1 MYFSLYYIIMAFIQR
16 TKITGTLVAKFTS
29 LNTVKKNKLIIEF
42 ASQVVQLHIPQA
54 MVFLNL
60 SPSEGTVLLAI
71 FKLIFTENQGT
82 LCSGCITR
90 ELVSDKKQVGLCA
103 KFNGTSQNI

>member
-1 MYFSLYYIIMAFIQR
+1 M
-16 TKITGTLVAKFTS
+16 
-29 LNTVKKNKLIIEF
+29 
-42 ASQVVQLHIPQA
+42 VQLHIPQA
-54 MVFLNL
+54 IVFLNL

-90 ELVSDKKQVGLCA
+90 ELVSDKNQFGLCA
-103 KFNGTSQNI
+103 KFNGTSQNIPKKKKKAGRKSLRGHPSRDHYKSI